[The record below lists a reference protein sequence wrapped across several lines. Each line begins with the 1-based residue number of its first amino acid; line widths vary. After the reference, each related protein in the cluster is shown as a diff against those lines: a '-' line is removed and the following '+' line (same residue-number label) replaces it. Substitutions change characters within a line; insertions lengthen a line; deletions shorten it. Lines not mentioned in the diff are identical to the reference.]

1 MMSKNFIY
9 EKVYADFKD
18 NILNGTYKEGHKLPS
33 IRSLSSSAGISKNSV
48 IHAYELLEIE
58 GLIYSDYRNGYF
70 VSKIDSLNNRI
81 DNQNP
86 IEDMGT
92 DCNSIKYD
100 FSFSGVGDRYFD
112 YSNLGKSFKNT
123 IVSGKMDVLSQD
135 DPKGSI
141 NLRYS
146 IRNHIK
152 VARNIDVSEEQ
163 IIIAPGSYELL
174 MILKLIFPNKIFGFE
189 NPSYQYTP
197 NSIFSNINNLPMDI
211 SETGVIVDKIDSN
224 ISLPVVTPARQFP
237 LTYFMDYNTRI
248 SLLNWANESEDRY
261 IIEND
266 YDAEFKYKL
275 EKIYPLMCM
284 DINNKVIY
292 FGNFSRTISPAV
304 RISYM
309 VLPMYLVNKHFEK
322 LNVLRCSVSNFV
334 QEAVS
339 YFIDRGYFEKQVNR
353 MRVSYSKKYDYITD
367 KLKDSKYIKIIS
379 TNPGISF
386 VLKTPPIDE
395 NELINNLKDRGV
407 KIKPIN
413 TYTQDKK
420 GFDNEYLI
428 GFAKLSFNEIDKGLD
443 IMAEEVKKLL
453 K

>member
-1 MMSKNFIY
+1 MSKNFIY
-9 EKVYADFKD
+9 EKVYTDFKD
-18 NILNGTYKEGHKLPS
+18 KILDGTFKEGQKLPS

-48 IHAYELLEIE
+48 IYAYELLEIE
-58 GLIYSDYRNGYF
+58 GLIYSQYRNGYF
-70 VSKIDSLNNRI
+70 VSKIDPLNIRI
-81 DNQNP
+81 EKQNP
-86 IEDMGT
+86 MENMVT
-92 DCNSIKYD
+92 ASNSIKFD
-100 FSFSGVGDRYFD
+100 FSFSGVGDKYFD
-112 YSNLGKSFKNT
+112 YTNLGKSFKNT
-123 IVSGKMDVLSQD
+123 IVSGKMDVISQD

-141 NLRYS
+141 NLRTS
-146 IRNHIK
+146 IKNYIK
-152 VARNIDVSEEQ
+152 VARNINVSEEQ

-174 MILKLIFPNKIFGFE
+174 MILKLIFPDKIFGFE

-197 NSIFSNINNLPMDI
+197 NSIFTNINTLPMEI
-211 SETGVIVDKIDSN
+211 SETGVVVDKIDTN

-237 LTYFMDYNTRI
+237 LTYFMDYNTRV
-248 SLLNWANESEDRY
+248 SLLNWASESEDRY

-275 EKIYPLMCM
+275 EKIYPLMSM
-284 DINNKVIY
+284 DINDKVIY

-309 VLPMYLVNKHFEK
+309 VLPMHLVNNHFDK

-413 TYTQDKK
+413 TYTQDNK

-428 GFAKLSFNEIDKGLD
+428 GFAKLSFDEIDKGLD
-443 IMAEEVKKLL
+443 IMADEVKKLL

>member
-1 MMSKNFIY
+1 MSKNFIY
-9 EKVYADFKD
+9 EKVYTDFKD
-18 NILNGTYKEGHKLPS
+18 KILDGTFKEGQKLPS

-48 IHAYELLEIE
+48 IYAYELLEIE
-58 GLIYSDYRNGYF
+58 GLIYSQYRNGYF
-70 VSKIDSLNNRI
+70 VSKIDPLNIRI
-81 DNQNP
+81 EKQNP
-86 IEDMGT
+86 MENMVT
-92 DCNSIKYD
+92 ASNSIKFD
-100 FSFSGVGDRYFD
+100 FSFSGVGDKYFD
-112 YSNLGKSFKNT
+112 YTNLGKSFKNT
-123 IVSGKMDVLSQD
+123 IVSGKMDVISQD
-135 DPKGSI
+135 DSKGSI
-141 NLRYS
+141 NLRTS
-146 IRNHIK
+146 IKNYIK
-152 VARNIDVSEEQ
+152 VARNINVSEEQ

-174 MILKLIFPNKIFGFE
+174 MILKLIFPDKIFGFE

-197 NSIFSNINNLPMDI
+197 NSIFTNINNLPMEI
-211 SETGVIVDKIDSN
+211 SETGVVVDKIDTN

-237 LTYFMDYNTRI
+237 LTYFMDYNTRV
-248 SLLNWANESEDRY
+248 SLLNWASESEDRY

-275 EKIYPLMCM
+275 EKIYPLMSM
-284 DINNKVIY
+284 DINDKVIY

-309 VLPMYLVNKHFEK
+309 VLPMHLVNNHFDK
-322 LNVLRCSVSNFV
+322 LNILRCSVSNFV

-413 TYTQDKK
+413 TYTQDNK

-428 GFAKLSFNEIDKGLD
+428 GFAKLSFDEIDKGLD
-443 IMAEEVKKLL
+443 IMADEVKKLL

>member
-1 MMSKNFIY
+1 MSKNFIY
-9 EKVYADFKD
+9 EKVYTDFKD
-18 NILNGTYKEGHKLPS
+18 KILDGTFKEGQKLPS

-48 IHAYELLEIE
+48 IYAYELLEIE
-58 GLIYSDYRNGYF
+58 GLIYSQYRNGYF
-70 VSKIDSLNNRI
+70 VSKIDPLNNRI
-81 DNQNP
+81 EKQNP
-86 IEDMGT
+86 MENMVT
-92 DCNSIKYD
+92 ASNSIKFD
-100 FSFSGVGDRYFD
+100 FSFSGVGDKYFD
-112 YSNLGKSFKNT
+112 YTNLGKSFKNT
-123 IVSGKMDVLSQD
+123 IVSGKMDVISQD

-141 NLRYS
+141 NLRTS
-146 IRNHIK
+146 IKNYIK
-152 VARNIDVSEEQ
+152 VARNINVSEEQ
-163 IIIAPGSYELL
+163 IIVAPGSYELF
-174 MILKLIFPNKIFGFE
+174 MILKLIFPDKIFGFE

-197 NSIFSNINNLPMDI
+197 NSIFKNINNLPMEI
-211 SETGVIVDKIDSN
+211 SEKGVIVDKIDPD

-237 LTYFMDYNTRI
+237 LTYFMDYNTRV
-248 SLLNWANESEDRY
+248 SLLNWASERDDRY

-275 EKIYPLMCM
+275 DKIYPLMSM
-284 DINNKVIY
+284 DINDKVIY

-309 VLPMYLVNKHFEK
+309 VLPMHLVNNHFDK
-322 LNVLRCSVSNFV
+322 LNILRCSVSNFV

-428 GFAKLSFNEIDKGLD
+428 GFAKLSFDEIDKGLD
-443 IMAEEVKKLL
+443 IMADEVKKLL

>member
-1 MMSKNFIY
+1 MSKNFIY
-9 EKVYADFKD
+9 EKVYTDFKD
-18 NILNGTYKEGHKLPS
+18 KILDGTFKEGQKLPS

-48 IHAYELLEIE
+48 IYAYELLEIE
-58 GLIYSDYRNGYF
+58 GLIYSQYRNGYF
-70 VSKIDSLNNRI
+70 VSKIDPLNNRI
-81 DNQNP
+81 EKQNP
-86 IEDMGT
+86 MENMVT
-92 DCNSIKYD
+92 ACNSIKYD
-100 FSFSGVGDRYFD
+100 FSFSGVGDKYFD
-112 YSNLGKSFKNT
+112 YTNLGKSFKNT
-123 IVSGKMDVLSQD
+123 IVSGKMDVISQD

-141 NLRYS
+141 NLRTS
-146 IRNHIK
+146 IKNYIK
-152 VARNIDVSEEQ
+152 VARNINVSEEQ
-163 IIIAPGSYELL
+163 IIVAPGSYELF
-174 MILKLIFPNKIFGFE
+174 MILKLIFPDKIFGFE

-197 NSIFSNINNLPMDI
+197 NSIFTNINNLPMEI
-211 SETGVIVDKIDSN
+211 SETGVVVDKIDKE

-237 LTYFMDYNTRI
+237 LTYFMDYNTRV
-248 SLLNWANESEDRY
+248 SLLNWASERDDRY

-275 EKIYPLMCM
+275 DKIYPLMSM
-284 DINNKVIY
+284 DINDKVIY

-309 VLPMYLVNKHFEK
+309 VLPMYLVNNHFDK
-322 LNVLRCSVSNFV
+322 LNILRCSVSNFV

-379 TNPGISF
+379 INPGISF

-428 GFAKLSFNEIDKGLD
+428 GFAKLSFDEIDKGLD
-443 IMAEEVKKLL
+443 IMADEVKKLL